1 MNFSRRNFIVAA
13 TAFAASS
20 STAASALS
28 SSPFGVGGVLPELP
42 RAPLPGGLPT
52 VSATLPAMPAVR
64 AGVAP
69 ALFDAAMAA
78 LDKHNGRVMR
88 DRIGIVDFSA
98 SSSDPRLHLVD
109 LVGGMTSTLHVAH
122 GSGSDPSHTG
132 WLQRF
137 SNSPGSNATSEG
149 AYLTSDYYF
158 GRHGRS
164 QRLIG
169 LDATNNNALDRAIVI
184 HGAWYA
190 EPSMIAVH
198 GKLGRSQGC
207 LAVGDSLLNRA
218 FDHLGSGRMIY
229 AAKVA

>member
-20 STAASALS
+20 TTAASAIS
-28 SSPFGVGGVLPELP
+28 SSPFGVGGVLPDLP
-42 RAPLPGGLPT
+42 RAPLPGAIAGG
-52 VSATLPAMPAVR
+52 SAVLPAMPAVR

-78 LDKHNGRVMR
+78 LDKHGGRVMR

-109 LVGGMTSTLHVAH
+109 LVGGTTSTLHVAH
-122 GSGSDPSHTG
+122 GSGSDPNHTG

-218 FDHLGSGRMIY
+218 FDHLGSGRLIY